1 MTAVLY
7 LIMRNDI
14 ASMNPGKLAAQAS
27 HGSNAFVHHFHAYS
41 QEQNM
46 KPATDKHYAQ
56 FVINTFGFNEWEN
69 ATPQGFGTVLV
80 LEAKMHEI
88 YAASQSMGAHGYV
101 SGIIHDPTYPIL
113 DGEVV
118 HHIPLDTGAYVF
130 VPNKE
135 KDFVASSFLRNFK
148 LYR

>member
-1 MTAVLY
+1 
-7 LIMRNDI
+7 
-14 ASMNPGKLAAQAS
+14 MNPGKLAAQAS

-46 KPATDKHYAQ
+46 KPVSDNHYDQ
-56 FVINTFGFNEWEN
+56 FVVNTNGFNEWET

-80 LEAKMHEI
+80 LEAKMPEI
-88 YAASQSMGAHGYV
+88 YIACQNMSDRGYI

-118 HHIPLDTGAYVF
+118 HHIPLDTGAYAF

-135 KDFVASSFLRNFK
+135 KDFVASSFLRNFQ